1 MTWARIF
8 NGLVACSVL
17 ETVGKPMLFNFS
29 KRLEKQNG
37 AGWWGMTSSL
47 CVLSLAWAQQPS
59 GCATAEPFLL
69 LHRHIENW
77 KNLQTLNAVDM
88 ELYTG
93 LQKL

>member
-8 NGLVACSVL
+8 NGLVAHSAL
-17 ETVGKPMLFNFS
+17 ETVGKPMLFDFS
-29 KRLEKQNG
+29 KMLGKQNG
-37 AGWWGMTSSL
+37 AEWQGVTSSL

-59 GCATAEPFLL
+59 GCATAEPLLL

-93 LQKL
+93 LQRL

>member
-1 MTWARIF
+1 
-8 NGLVACSVL
+8 
-17 ETVGKPMLFNFS
+17 
-29 KRLEKQNG
+29 
-37 AGWWGMTSSL
+37 MTSSRY
-47 CVLSLAWAQQPS
+47 VLTPAWAEQPS

-93 LQKL
+93 LQRL